1 MQIAGGPAS
10 GSIEKNTH
18 EPDVIQNQHDQAMG
32 LTERVWDALCANDP
46 ARRQSGTLTATI
58 AKQQNHI
65 EDLTGRVIL
74 LETALE
80 LALGARRSKR
90 LSGPGS

>member
-1 MQIAGGPAS
+1 
-10 GSIEKNTH
+10 
-18 EPDVIQNQHDQAMG
+18 MG
-32 LTERVWDALCANDP
+32 LTERVWDAF
-46 ARRQSGTLTATI
+46 ARTIKLADKVEQLSATI
-58 AKQQNHI
+58 TRQQNHI
-65 EDLTGRVIL
+65 EDLTGRVIR